1 MDIFK
6 KRLNEVLKENKINQS
21 QLAKQLNIERQGITN
36 YKNGNSIPSLDTFKN
51 LCILLNTSADY
62 LLGLEEYDGTKI
74 EQQLPQQQVQSD
86 SPNFNISTQ
95 NHTGNV
101 NIKYK

>member
-1 MDIFK
+1 MAKNLSIG
-6 KRLNEVLKENKINQS
+6 QS
-21 QLAKQLNIERQGITN
+21 TICEWEKGDYEPTASAIKQLAIFFDVPAG
-36 YKNGNSIPSLDTFKN
+36 
-51 LCILLNTSADY
+51 Y
-62 LLGLEEYDGTKI
+62 LLGLEEYDGTEI

>member
-1 MDIFK
+1 MK
-6 KRLNEVLKENKINQS
+6 NLKELRETKKISQKTLADKIGISQS
-21 QLAKQLNIERQGITN
+21 NICEYEKGTIEATESVIIKLAKFFDVKVG
-36 YKNGNSIPSLDTFKN
+36 
-51 LCILLNTSADY
+51 Y
-62 LLGLEEYDGTKI
+62 LLGTEEYDGTEI